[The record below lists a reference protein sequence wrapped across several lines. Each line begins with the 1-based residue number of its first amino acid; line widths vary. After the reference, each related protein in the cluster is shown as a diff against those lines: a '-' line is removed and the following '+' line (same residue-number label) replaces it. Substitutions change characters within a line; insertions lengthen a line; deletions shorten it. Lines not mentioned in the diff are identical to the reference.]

1 MVVVG
6 RGLEGE
12 VGPELQAAVVA
23 AMAGGRPRGARDE
36 EEEEKRDCNV
46 DDDGEFAHLRECAD
60 HAGRSEIG
68 GRGGM
73 VARVLDLENLQRWL
87 ERGKVFDEMVD

>member
-23 AMAGGRPRGARDE
+23 AMAGGRTRGARDE
-36 EEEEKRDCNV
+36 EEEEEGDRNV

-60 HAGRSEIG
+60 HAGRLEIG
-68 GRGGM
+68 GRA
-73 VARVLDLENLQRWL
+73 VRALDLENLPRWL
-87 ERGKVFDEMVD
+87 ERERDKVFDEMVD